1 MPRHLGVV
9 PAAKAKALEMGYE
22 PYYLSEWIQAEA
34 REAGRV
40 IGNIAQSIE
49 NRGEPFEP
57 PCVLLTTG
65 ELLVTVGQEK
75 GVGGRNQEYALAA
88 ALTIADRENIVM
100 AGVDTDGT
108 DGPGGFAPPDAE
120 WVHCLSGGIVDGE
133 TVTAAAA
140 AGIDI
145 HAALN
150 QHSTSDVLWRL
161 KSGIV
166 ATQNISLTDL
176 GVTLIMGRDDR
187 RSQRT

>member
-1 MPRHLGVV
+1 
-9 PAAKAKALEMGYE
+9 MGFR
-22 PYYLSEWIQAEA
+22 PVYLSEWMQAEA

-40 IGNIAQSIE
+40 IANIAQSIE

-57 PCVLLTTG
+57 PCALITTG

-88 ALTIADRENIVM
+88 ALTIADCENIVM

-108 DGPGGFAPPDAE
+108 DGPGGFSTPDAVG
-120 WVHCLSGGIVDGE
+120 VHCLSGGIVDGK
-133 TVTAAAA
+133 TAAKAA
-140 AGIDI
+140 AVGVDI
-145 HAALN
+145 NAALN
-150 QHSTSDVLWRL
+150 QHSTSDALWRL

-176 GVTLIMGRDDR
+176 GVTLVMGRAERQNR
-187 RSQRT
+187 R